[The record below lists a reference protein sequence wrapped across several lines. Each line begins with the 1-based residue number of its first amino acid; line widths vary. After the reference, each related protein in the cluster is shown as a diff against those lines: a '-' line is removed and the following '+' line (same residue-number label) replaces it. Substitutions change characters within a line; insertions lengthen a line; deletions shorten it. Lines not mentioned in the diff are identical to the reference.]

1 MVEVQQVNE
10 IVKEVQQV
18 VAVQQVNDIQ
28 QVKEVQIEVE
38 VQQAA
43 QLAVSNTFLRA
54 ANETRLV

>member
-1 MVEVQQVNE
+1 VKE

-43 QLAVSNTFLRA
+43 QLAVSNTFLQP

>member
-1 MVEVQQVNE
+1 
-10 IVKEVQQV
+10 
-18 VAVQQVNDIQ
+18 VNDIQ